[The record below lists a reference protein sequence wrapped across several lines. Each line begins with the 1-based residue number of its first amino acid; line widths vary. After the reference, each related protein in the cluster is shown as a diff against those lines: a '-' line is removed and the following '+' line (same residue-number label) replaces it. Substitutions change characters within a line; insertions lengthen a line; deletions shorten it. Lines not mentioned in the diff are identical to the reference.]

1 MSAATSIF
9 GMLPLVLIPG
19 PGSEFYRGLGSVVLG
34 GLAVSTV
41 FTIFIIPSLLMF
53 VIRVEKPSAAGLP
66 KLRE

>member
-41 FTIFIIPSLLMF
+41 FTVLVIPSLLMF
-53 VIRVEKPSAAGLP
+53 AIKMEGP
-66 KLRE
+66 KG

>member
-41 FTIFIIPSLLMF
+41 FTVLVIPSLLMF
-53 VIRVEKPSAAGLP
+53 VIKMEQSQEL
-66 KLRE
+66 

>member
-41 FTIFIIPSLLMF
+41 FTVLVIPSLLMF
-53 VIRVEKPSAAGLP
+53 VIKMERTKTQH
-66 KLRE
+66 